1 MSATVHRLFPDNG
14 NKPHSSSAPGAVSPI
29 AENPLIET
37 LRKAVTPILLKQLR
51 TMFEGADDA
60 LFGMSQRAAAQEDH
74 RSSFDIM
81 RLLRLE
87 RRNIELEFGRLIGA
101 SFHASSDMPLEEFD
115 LDRLSIAP
123 TEELE
128 ERIAV
133 GNLVTKSENLH
144 QPALKELSARVTHMI
159 RDLGI
164 PISRL
169 ALTPNVVCNAFKT
182 SIATLD
188 LPLPVRLLL
197 YKLFDRS
204 CAARLNEPL
213 DMALKVLDTHQ
224 IKVPEPEKSATAG
237 WSPYG
242 PPPTQVESEER
253 LEPPTLDSTTRGAL
267 REIGSVVGGYRPQDA
282 EFAEELLSFADVEE
296 ERPSVARVA
305 PAQRMSL
312 VGQMCN
318 EILSDPHLPPTMRPL
333 FERLRFPLIK
343 IALADGTFFSNRVHP
358 VRRLVAEAAET
369 ASSSRVATPAVVR
382 RLEERLRHIA
392 EQIDLSATFV
402 RPQLSHLLPLTM
414 PEIASFLDQQREESE
429 TRRENVLNKVR
440 RTVAQELEI
449 HTLGRKPP
457 TPLVN
462 FLRMGWGPL
471 MAARLLRH
479 GMNSRSWIDAI
490 NRLVQILSSLD
501 VIDSVDQ
508 AARRAEIF
516 EAIGAEL
523 AEIGMRED
531 KVVVAKGYL
540 EKTYADLDERLAKL
554 TPEERE
560 MQSNEL
566 ELLTPMETAAVM
578 AEFPAPGSPQSRAP
592 APGVV
597 RDTVRDTLAR
607 EPARD
612 PLLDFVITLPNTPTP
627 PPFGPHP
634 TPPAVVNTPVVEP
647 APPETPRVPAAP
659 PVEARKPAPTPP
671 APSPPPP
678 AHAPTVAPPSPPAGR
693 APDAPPAPTAPPA
706 SPPRAEV
713 PSAAPPP
720 RVEIPV
726 VAPTTEPTPAP
737 SPSEQKKV
745 AEPPPPAA
753 PAVET
758 PAPPPVAA
766 APEPE
771 LRQDAT
777 DVELLTLC
785 LTAESWFRVFDG
797 SNGQTLW
804 LKVSRY
810 YPEHDTVGFNGFD
823 AKKTLSIRASK
834 FIQDMVAGRS
844 EPVNASPAQQRA
856 MAELRARHKA

>member
-1 MSATVHRLFPDNG
+1 MSATVHRLFPNNG
-14 NKPHSSSAPGAVSPI
+14 NKPHSSSASAGPLGPAAV
-29 AENPLIET
+29 NPLIEA
-37 LRKAVTPILLKQLR
+37 LRNATTPVLLKQLR
-51 TMFEGADDA
+51 AMFEGADDA
-60 LFGMSQRAAAQEDH
+60 LFGMSERASALEDQ

-81 RLLRLE
+81 RMLRLE
-87 RRNIELEFGRLIGA
+87 RRNIETEFGNVLAA
-101 SFHASSDMPLEEFD
+101 SFQGSAEILYEEFD

-133 GNLVTKSENLH
+133 GNLVTKAENLH
-144 QPALKELSARVTHMI
+144 QILLTELAARVTHMI

-164 PISRL
+164 PISRHT
-169 ALTPNVVCNAFKT
+169 LTPTVVCNAFKN
-182 SIATLD
+182 SIAGLD
-188 LPLPVRLLL
+188 LPLPVRILL

-213 DMALKVLDTHQ
+213 EAAIKVLDAHK
-224 IKVPEPEKSATAG
+224 IRAPEPEKAVAAS

-242 PPPTQVESEER
+242 SPPVPVQGEDR
-253 LEPPTLDSTTRGAL
+253 LEPPILDSSTRGAL
-267 REIGSVVGGYRPQDA
+267 RDIGSVVSGYRQQDA
-282 EFAEELLSFADVEE
+282 EFAEELLSFADIEE
-296 ERPSVARVA
+296 EHPSVGRVA

-343 IALADGTFFSNRVHP
+343 IALADGTFFANRAHP

-369 ASSSRVATPAVVR
+369 AASSRVATSAVVR

-414 PEIASFLDQQREESE
+414 PQIASFLDQQREESE
-429 TRRENVLNKVR
+429 IRRESVLNKVR
-440 RTVAQELEI
+440 RTVAQELEV

-457 TPLVN
+457 MPLVN

-490 NRLVQILSSLD
+490 NRLVQILASMD
-501 VIDSVDQ
+501 VIDVSSDHLAMRGEILNSV
-508 AARRAEIF
+508 
-516 EAIGAEL
+516 GVEL
-523 AEIGMRED
+523 AGIGMRED
-531 KVVVAKGYL
+531 KVAAAKGFL
-540 EKTYADLDERLAKL
+540 EKTYAEVDARAARLS
-554 TPEERE
+554 PEERE
-560 MQSNEL
+560 MKANEL

-578 AEFPAPGSPQSRAP
+578 ADFPAPGSTESRAP
-592 APGVV
+592 ALEALREPL
-597 RDTVRDTLAR
+597 RQ

-612 PLLDFVITLPNTPTP
+612 ALLDFVLTLPEATQPTPTSRQSATP
-627 PPFGPHP
+627 PPV
-634 TPPAVVNTPVVEP
+634 AD
-647 APPETPRVPAAP
+647 APRVIDTLPSQA
-659 PVEARKPAPTPP
+659 TPP
-671 APSPPPP
+671 APMEARTQSVTPP
-678 AHAPTVAPPSPPAGR
+678 AAKPLDAAPRSGSTRAIEPS
-693 APDAPPAPTAPPA
+693 TAPADRKDDIGSPA
-706 SPPRAEV
+706 TMP
-713 PSAAPPP
+713 AA
-720 RVEIPV
+720 
-726 VAPTTEPTPAP
+726 AAP
-737 SPSEQKKV
+737 SPTDGQLE
-745 AEPPPPAA
+745 
-753 PAVET
+753 
-758 PAPPPVAA
+758 
-766 APEPE
+766 
-771 LRQDAT
+771 RDASNA
-777 DVELLTLC
+777 DLLALC
-785 LTAESWFRVFDG
+785 LTAESWFRVYDA

-834 FIQDMVAGRS
+834 FVEDLVAGRS

-856 MAELRARHKA
+856 MAELRARHKS

>member
-1 MSATVHRLFPDNG
+1 MSATVHRLFPSNG
-14 NKPHSSSAPGAVSPI
+14 NKPHSSSSSDGPLGPAVV
-29 AENPLIET
+29 NPVIEA
-37 LRKAVTPILLKQLR
+37 LRNATTPVLLKQLR
-51 TMFEGADDA
+51 AMFEGADDA
-60 LFGMSQRAAAQEDH
+60 LFGMSERASALEDQ

-81 RLLRLE
+81 RMLRLE
-87 RRNIELEFGRLIGA
+87 RRSIETEFGNLIAA
-101 SFHASSDMPLEEFD
+101 SFQGSAEVLYEEFD

-133 GNLVTKSENLH
+133 GNLVTKAENLH
-144 QPALKELSARVTHMI
+144 QMLLNELAARVTHMI

-164 PISRL
+164 PISRHT
-169 ALTPNVVCNAFKT
+169 LTPTVICNAFKN
-182 SIATLD
+182 SIAGLD
-188 LPLPVRLLL
+188 LPLPVRILL

-213 DMALKVLDTHQ
+213 EAAIKVLDAHK
-224 IKVPEPEKSATAG
+224 IRAPEPEKTVAAS

-242 PPPTQVESEER
+242 SPPVPAQSEDR
-253 LEPPTLDSTTRGAL
+253 LEPPILDSSTRGAL
-267 REIGSVVGGYRPQDA
+267 RDIGSVVSGYRQQDA
-282 EFAEELLSFADVEE
+282 EFAEELLSFADIEE
-296 ERPSVARVA
+296 ERPSVGRVA

-343 IALADGTFFSNRVHP
+343 IALADGTFFANRAHP

-369 ASSSRVATPAVVR
+369 AASSRVATSAVVR

-414 PEIASFLDQQREESE
+414 PQIASFLDQQREESE
-429 TRRENVLNKVR
+429 IRRESVLNKVR
-440 RTVAQELEI
+440 RTVAQELEV

-457 TPLVN
+457 VPLVN

-490 NRLVQILSSLD
+490 NRLVQILASMD
-501 VIDSVDQ
+501 VIDVSSDHLAMRGEILNSV
-508 AARRAEIF
+508 
-516 EAIGAEL
+516 GVEL
-523 AEIGMRED
+523 AGIGMRED
-531 KVVVAKGYL
+531 KVAAAKSFL
-540 EKTYADLDERLAKL
+540 EKTYAEVDARAARLS
-554 TPEERE
+554 PEERE
-560 MQSNEL
+560 MKANEL

-578 AEFPAPGSPQSRAP
+578 ADFPAPGSPESRAP
-592 APGVV
+592 ALEALREPL
-597 RDTVRDTLAR
+597 RQ

-612 PLLDFVITLPNTPTP
+612 ALLDFVLTLPEATQPTPVSKHSATPPLGIDTARAVDGPANKTPTT
-627 PPFGPHP
+627 P
-634 TPPAVVNTPVVEP
+634 TEAKTQSVMPPATKPLDVAARSASTKPIEQ
-647 APPETPRVPAAP
+647 PAATAGRN
-659 PVEARKPAPTPP
+659 EGIGSPASAP
-671 APSPPPP
+671 ATASPSPID
-678 AHAPTVAPPSPPAGR
+678 GQLER
-693 APDAPPAPTAPPA
+693 DA
-706 SPPRAEV
+706 S
-713 PSAAPPP
+713 
-720 RVEIPV
+720 
-726 VAPTTEPTPAP
+726 
-737 SPSEQKKV
+737 
-745 AEPPPPAA
+745 
-753 PAVET
+753 
-758 PAPPPVAA
+758 
-766 APEPE
+766 
-771 LRQDAT
+771 DA
-777 DVELLTLC
+777 DLLALC
-785 LTAESWFRVFDG
+785 LTAESWFRVYDA

-834 FIQDMVAGRS
+834 FVEDLLAGRS

>member
-1 MSATVHRLFPDNG
+1 MSATVHRLFPGNG
-14 NKPHSSSAPGAVSPI
+14 DKPHSSSSSDGPVAPMA
-29 AENPLIET
+29 ANLLIEA
-37 LRKAVTPILLKQLR
+37 LRNATIPILLKQLR
-51 TMFEGADDA
+51 SMFEGADDA
-60 LFGMSQRAAAQEDH
+60 LFGMSQRAAAAEDH

-81 RLLRLE
+81 RMLRLE
-87 RRNIELEFGRLIGA
+87 RRNIEIEFGRLIGA
-101 SFHASSDMPLEEFD
+101 SFQASPGMQLGEFD

-128 ERIAV
+128 ERIAL
-133 GNLVTKSENLH
+133 GNLVTKAETLH
-144 QPALKELSARVTHMI
+144 QIALKDLNARVTHMI
-159 RDLGI
+159 RDLGV
-164 PISRL
+164 PISRQ
-169 ALTPNVVCNAFKT
+169 ALTPAVVCNAFKT
-182 SIATLD
+182 SISTLD
-188 LPLPVRLLL
+188 LPLPVRILL

-204 CAARLNEPL
+204 CAAHLNEPL
-213 DMALKVLDTHQ
+213 DAALKILDVHQ
-224 IKVPEPEKSATAG
+224 IKAPEPEKLAPAS

-242 PPPTQVESEER
+242 PPPVQVESEER
-253 LEPPTLDSTTRGAL
+253 LEPPTLDSSTRGAL

-318 EILSDPHLPPTMRPL
+318 EILSDAHLPPSMRPL

-343 IALADGTFFSNRVHP
+343 IALADGTFFNNRVHP

-369 ASSSRVATPAVVR
+369 AASSRVATPAVVR

-402 RPQLSHLLPLTM
+402 RPQLAHLLALTM

-440 RTVAQELEI
+440 RTVAQELEV

-490 NRLVQILSSLD
+490 NRLVQILSSMD
-501 VIDSVDQ
+501 AIDIDDEQV
-508 AARRAEIF
+508 ARRTELLDAV
-516 EAIGAEL
+516 GAEL
-523 AEIGMRED
+523 AAIGMRED
-531 KVVVAKGYL
+531 KVATARSYL
-540 EKTYADLDERLAKL
+540 EKTYLEVDERIAKL

-560 MQSNEL
+560 IKSNEL
-566 ELLTPMETAAVM
+566 ELLTSMETEAVM

-592 APGVV
+592 SPE
-597 RDTVRDTLAR
+597 RSRP

-612 PLLDFVITLPNTPTP
+612 PMVDFVIAPTNAA
-627 PPFGPHP
+627 
-634 TPPAVVNTPVVEP
+634 PPAPTATAPLVVNTPVVVVTPSEKLPPQAPPPSVEAPEP
-647 APPETPRVPAAP
+647 APAAAAAPTVPRFQAAP
-659 PVEARKPAPTPP
+659 PLAEAA
-671 APSPPPP
+671 
-678 AHAPTVAPPSPPAGR
+678 
-693 APDAPPAPTAPPA
+693 
-706 SPPRAEV
+706 
-713 PSAAPPP
+713 
-720 RVEIPV
+720 
-726 VAPTTEPTPAP
+726 
-737 SPSEQKKV
+737 
-745 AEPPPPAA
+745 PPPPAA
-753 PAVET
+753 
-758 PAPPPVAA
+758 APPSGPEAAAPTAEPVAA
-766 APEPE
+766 PLPAAEPDVKHDAP
-771 LRQDAT
+771 
-777 DVELLTLC
+777 DVELLALC
-785 LTAESWFRVFDG
+785 LTAESWFRVFDA

-810 YPEHDTVGFNGFD
+810 YPEHDSVGFNGFD

-834 FIQDMVAGRS
+834 FIEDMVSGRS
-844 EPVNASPAQQRA
+844 EPVNASPVQQRA
-856 MAELRARHKA
+856 IAELRARHHQS